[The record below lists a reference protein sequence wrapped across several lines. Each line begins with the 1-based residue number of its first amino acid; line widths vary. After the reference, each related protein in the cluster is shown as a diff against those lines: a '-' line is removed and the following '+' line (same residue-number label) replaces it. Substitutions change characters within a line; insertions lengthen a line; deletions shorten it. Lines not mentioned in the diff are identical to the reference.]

1 MSRTERVSSQSMT
14 HTIGFL
20 NFPNLDKLRNVD
32 SHLKDIKKTKSK
44 MPLGKCLK
52 ILFIITRSEHHN
64 WPWAT
69 AGEIVVTQSPFIVS
83 LVTGKERIHYIC
95 RILPASSD
103 KCQF

>member
-20 NFPNLDKLRNVD
+20 NFPNLGKLRNVE
-32 SHLKDIKKTKSK
+32 SHLKDTQKTKSK

-52 ILFIITRSEHHN
+52 TLFIIAHSEHHN

-69 AGEIVVTQSPFIVS
+69 AGKIVVTQSQFIVS
-83 LVTGKERIHYIC
+83 LVTGKELIYYIC
-95 RILPASSD
+95 RMTNTASR
-103 KCQF
+103 F

>member
-20 NFPNLDKLRNVD
+20 HFPNLGKLRNVE
-32 SHLKDIKKTKSK
+32 SHLKDTQKTKSK

-52 ILFIITRSEHHN
+52 TLLIITHSEHHN

-69 AGEIVVTQSPFIVS
+69 AGEIVVTQSQFIVS
-83 LVTGKERIHYIC
+83 LVTGKN
-95 RILPASSD
+95 
-103 KCQF
+103 